1 MDELADLRTLLTEG
15 RIDEALLLVDEL
27 DEMSREDKIN
37 KISSYMRILLIHLIK
52 QHAEQ
57 RSTRSWDVSVKEA
70 LRQITRTNTRRK
82 AGGVYLTREEL
93 QAELADVYDLA
104 LERAALEAFG
114 GTYSTQEVATHADR
128 GQVLAQAFALILGDA
143 AERREDR

>member
-15 RIDEALLLVDEL
+15 RIEDALLLVDEL

-37 KISSYMRILLIHLIK
+37 KISSYMRIVLIHLIK

-57 RSTRSWDVSVKEA
+57 RSTRSWEVSVKEA
-70 LRQITRTNTRRK
+70 LRQITRTNIRRK

-93 QAELADVYDLA
+93 QAELADAYDLA

-114 GTYSTQEVATHADR
+114 GIYSAEELATCVAR
-128 GQVLAQAFALILGDA
+128 EQVLERALSLIVGDTV
-143 AERREDR
+143 EHR

>member
-15 RIDEALLLVDEL
+15 RIEDALLLVDEL

-37 KISSYMRILLIHLIK
+37 KISSYMRIVLIHLIK

-57 RSTRSWDVSVKEA
+57 RSTRSWEVSVQEA

-82 AGGVYLTREEL
+82 GGVYFTREEL
-93 QAELADVYDLA
+93 RAELADAYELA

-114 GTYSTQEVATHADR
+114 GIYSAEEVAMRVAR
-128 GQVLAQAFALILGDA
+128 EQVLERALALIVGNAL
-143 AERREDR
+143 EQR

>member
-15 RIDEALLLVDEL
+15 RIEDALLLVDEL

-37 KISSYMRILLIHLIK
+37 KISSYMRIVLIHLIK

-57 RSTRSWDVSVKEA
+57 RSTRSWEVSVKEA

-82 AGGVYLTREEL
+82 GGVYLTCEEL
-93 QAELADVYDLA
+93 RAELADAYELA

-114 GTYSTQEVATHADR
+114 GIYSAEEVAMRVAR
-128 GQVLAQAFALILGDA
+128 EQVLERALALIVGNAL
-143 AERREDR
+143 EQR